1 MVDMKA
7 IKVNRTTPVLTV
19 QVKDTAFGLLSFT
32 STYESQYMSIYRYGM
47 WILNDDFT
55 VSNIVQEAFL
65 KLWDYRETI
74 TSQEHA
80 IKFLKQNVRWEC
92 HAYFRNPVSKFHRR
106 FTYLDAIEDYDT
118 VLGICEPEDEDERD
132 EVTEKQL
139 KVITDMIP
147 FLPDSRQKSFLRLYY
162 LDGLSYRQI
171 ATRLHITVAAASLDV
186 KKGVDKLRSMI
197 VRPQKLFSH
206 TASSDTT
213 DTSHRV
219 WLYDIEGLSKE
230 QSQIYRLRS
239 ECKYS
244 FVKIAD
250 SLSLPQAYV
259 QREYVAAWKVV
270 SRQKK
275 AKGCVVTATAHKS
288 VSFLIA

>member
-1 MVDMKA
+1 MKA
-7 IKVNRTTPVLTV
+7 AKDAITSKKEVRLFSASQLDQFNYKTV
-19 QVKDTAFGLLSFT
+19 YKNL
-32 STYESQYMSIYRYGM
+32 YNSIYRYGM
-47 WILNDDFT
+47 WIINDDFT

-65 KLWDYRETI
+65 KLWNYRETI

-80 IKFLKQNVRWEC
+80 IRFLKQNVRWEC

-106 FTYLDAIEDYDT
+106 FTYLDGIEDYDT
-118 VLGICEPEDEDERD
+118 VLGICEPEWEDGRD
-132 EVTEKQL
+132 GVTEKQL

-147 FLPDSRQKSFLRLYY
+147 FLPDGREKNFLRSYY

-171 ATRLHITVAAASLDV
+171 ATRHHITIVAASLDV

-197 VRPQKLFSH
+197 VRPQKLFSPV
-206 TASSDTT
+206 TSNGST
-213 DTSHRV
+213 DTSYRV

-239 ECKYS
+239 ECKHS
-244 FVKIAD
+244 FARIAD
-250 SLSLPQAYV
+250 SLNLPQSYV

-270 SRQKK
+270 SSRKK
-275 AKGCVVTATAHKS
+275 QISSADTATAHKP